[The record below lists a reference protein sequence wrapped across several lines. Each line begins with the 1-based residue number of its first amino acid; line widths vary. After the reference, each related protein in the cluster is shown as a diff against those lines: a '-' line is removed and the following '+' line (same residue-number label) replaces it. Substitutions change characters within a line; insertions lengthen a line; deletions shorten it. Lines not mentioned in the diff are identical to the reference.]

1 MLRFDI
7 EKERQQL
14 KVKVTELSESV
25 SQIHSSKSD
34 VSQPKDRVAKM
45 AYSCP
50 DHADKVPEVNSSSDE
65 DEEKEETETCY
76 RSSEIED
83 MRANTMRWTAKAR
96 SQHITRLPPF
106 TGKEPWKVW
115 YNRFSAVAD
124 IKGWDERECLA
135 ELLPKLQE
143 EAGEFV
149 FGQLPKAATQS
160 VKTLVSELSN
170 RYRVV
175 ETKQSYSIKLSRRD
189 QKPNESVEVYAA
201 ELKKLYDKAH
211 SQQDSKTRQEDLL
224 RRFLDGLIDEEAS
237 FQVEYVKSPKKI
249 DEAVYEIVNF
259 REKKSYSKQK
269 FGEDRASKRPARAV
283 SRLTEDNLDP
293 DDNENSGTSTTCAR
307 IARNNGGERKSPD
320 AEKSNHIRAANT
332 SSPNNSSAEKITL
345 QQLADKLDAL
355 ANNNQSYI
363 NKNRIQIPI
372 LEIILEIIEA

>member
-170 RYRVV
+170 HYRVV
-175 ETKQSYSIKLSRRD
+175 ETKQFTT
-189 QKPNESVEVYAA
+189 AMA
-201 ELKKLYDKAH
+201 ELA
-211 SQQDSKTRQEDLL
+211 
-224 RRFLDGLIDEEAS
+224 
-237 FQVEYVKSPKKI
+237 
-249 DEAVYEIVNF
+249 NF
-259 REKKSYSKQK
+259 S
-269 FGEDRASKRPARAV
+269 
-283 SRLTEDNLDP
+283 
-293 DDNENSGTSTTCAR
+293 
-307 IARNNGGERKSPD
+307 
-320 AEKSNHIRAANT
+320 
-332 SSPNNSSAEKITL
+332 
-345 QQLADKLDAL
+345 
-355 ANNNQSYI
+355 
-363 NKNRIQIPI
+363 
-372 LEIILEIIEA
+372 